1 MCSIFSFSLAC
12 VVNAD
17 IFAIVWVIQTHN
29 MWCFIPHFD
38 RFISALD
45 IHTDAFVR
53 IIPASIPLTEMYL
66 FASLHIDWHIMYFL
80 VRYTIDFTP
89 IHGMFR
95 LISMSQNA
103 DWFRV
108 RKHGLVWI
116 IPTHRHN
123 RYWNLILHYEALIS
137 IVFFVHFFAIQAY
150 YCRLHAIPFPDNN
163 DKYMF
168 FLCVTVCV
176 HVCISQVGW

>member
-1 MCSIFSFSLAC
+1 MCSIFSISLAC

-17 IFAIVWVIQTHN
+17 IIAFVWVIQTHN

-80 VRYTIDFTP
+80 VRYTVDFTP

-103 DWFRV
+103 DWFTSS
-108 RKHGLVWI
+108 KAWPCLDH
-116 IPTHRHN
+116 PN
-123 RYWNLILHYEALIS
+123 PQAQPILKFDFTLRGS
-137 IVFFVHFFAIQAY
+137 NQ
-150 YCRLHAIPFPDNN
+150 YC
-163 DKYMF
+163 F
-168 FLCVTVCV
+168 FLFTFLRYKLIIVDYMRFHFQITMTSTCFFYV
-176 HVCISQVGW
+176 